1 MDIDVIRPFLK
12 LMYYEYKAVWA
23 GQLSYEEFIK
33 RRDLD
38 EYEVFE
44 LEIPESLIL
53 FLYNKKTHKLYT
65 RGRASVDTVIRVMRE
80 RLNDSVFEKVVQ

>member
-12 LMYYEYKAVWA
+12 FMYYEYKAVWA

-44 LEIPESLIL
+44 LEVPESLIF

-65 RGRASVDTVIRVMRE
+65 RGE
-80 RLNDSVFEKVVQ
+80 LQ